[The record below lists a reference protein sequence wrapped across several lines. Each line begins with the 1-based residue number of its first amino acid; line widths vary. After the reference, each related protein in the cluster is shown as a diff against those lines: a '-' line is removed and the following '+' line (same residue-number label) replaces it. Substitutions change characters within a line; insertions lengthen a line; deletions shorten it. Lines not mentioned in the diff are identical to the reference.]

1 MQERGGFKQ
10 RLALAAALLHEP
22 DILFLDEATSGADPI
37 ARRQFWGRIT
47 ALSEQGVTVIVTT
60 HFMEEAEYCDR
71 IIILDAG
78 RNLAEGT
85 PLEIRERAA
94 MSNEAVPS
102 MEEAFI
108 AIVERERLKRTEKA
122 A

>member
-1 MQERGGFKQ
+1 
-10 RLALAAALLHEP
+10 
-22 DILFLDEATSGADPI
+22 ADPI

-85 PLEIRERAA
+85 PLEIREHAA
-94 MSNEAVPS
+94 TSDEAAPS

-108 AIVERERLKRTEKA
+108 AIVERERQRRTEKA

>member
-1 MQERGGFKQ
+1 
-10 RLALAAALLHEP
+10 
-22 DILFLDEATSGADPI
+22 
-37 ARRQFWGRIT
+37 
-47 ALSEQGVTVIVTT
+47 
-60 HFMEEAEYCDR
+60 MEEAEYCDR

-78 RNLAEGT
+78 KNLAEGT
-85 PLEIRERAA
+85 PLEIRQQAA
-94 MSNEAVPS
+94 MSDETAPS